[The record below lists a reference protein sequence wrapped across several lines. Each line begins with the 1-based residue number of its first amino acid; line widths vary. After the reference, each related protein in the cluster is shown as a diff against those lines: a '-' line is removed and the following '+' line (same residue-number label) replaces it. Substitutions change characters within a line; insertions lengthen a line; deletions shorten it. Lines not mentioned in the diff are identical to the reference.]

1 MSSPAAINIRRKMNR
16 GFSPASTMRASQ
28 NNAASASEP
37 RNDLI
42 KALMVS

>member
-1 MSSPAAINIRRKMNR
+1 MSSPAAISILRKMKR

-28 NNAASASEP
+28 NIAASASEP
-37 RNDLI
+37 RSDLM